1 MDDGRSM
8 KRQVRTAFGIS
19 LDDEKRMAR
28 VFQSFIYN
36 FLKMCLPLTAP
47 AWSVNVSEAPFYK

>member
-1 MDDGRSM
+1 M